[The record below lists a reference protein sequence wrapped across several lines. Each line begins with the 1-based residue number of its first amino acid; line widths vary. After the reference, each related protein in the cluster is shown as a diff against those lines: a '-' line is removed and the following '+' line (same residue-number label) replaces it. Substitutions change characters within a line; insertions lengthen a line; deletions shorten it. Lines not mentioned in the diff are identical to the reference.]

1 MQSVHDPFSADPG
14 IDQHRSLIGS
24 YINAVSAASACYTT
38 KIHVLLIPCPFVQ
51 MYFLQNRCCCQPQI
65 DRTFEIRCLFA
76 DFSKYHLFCGHY
88 NLGSVSDVRDVP
100 HRPHK
105 YTRSRHR
112 SRRNVLPAKEL
123 PPRPQTA
130 HMPFVFPDKR
140 QFECILSLP
149 DERSHLTWQAFPDL
163 QTRLHP
169 ALDGAGHL

>member
-1 MQSVHDPFSADPG
+1 
-14 IDQHRSLIGS
+14 
-24 YINAVSAASACYTT
+24 
-38 KIHVLLIPCPFVQ
+38 
-51 MYFLQNRCCCQPQI
+51 MYCLQNHCCCQPQI

-76 DFSKYHLFCGHY
+76 DFSKYHLFCGHC
-88 NLGSVSDVRDVP
+88 NRGSVSDVCDVP

-105 YTRSRHR
+105 YTRSHHR
-112 SRRNVLPAKEL
+112 SHRNVLPAQEL

-163 QTRLHP
+163 QTRSHP
-169 ALDGAGHL
+169 VFSGRSSDLPPGSALQTKNRSAYSRKYPAPSPDGRPDQPG